1 MRGFILNSKE
11 ENTKTCPKC
20 NEEQD
25 INNLYCFNCGNKFTR
40 FDGLTLLRC
49 PNCSQFQDLKNN
61 FCIHCGHE
69 LTEAPTV
76 LFKCPQCEKEISIDA
91 KFCPF
96 CFFVIKQKKCPDCG
110 QEQNEKNDIC
120 SSCGYDFVNDV
131 SSQKLKECP
140 QCAEKV
146 TENSKACPK
155 CGHDFIDKA
164 MPKIKPPQ
172 VSKLLRFQRE
182 TIFLSN
188 YDFNLK
194 PCPKCNSKLLGDEK
208 FCYSCGCDVENYEI
222 PVQAPKQPRVSKLL
236 KFQRETT
243 FLSNYDFNLKQCP
256 KCNSKLLW
264 SDVFCYNCGE
274 KVGSHD
280 TVLPQSIPESE
291 VKPKAEAPEESKAPI
306 SKTDYPAEFRIPLVL
321 YLEDVR
327 KNPKKEISNSILKKY
342 GADLDKIK
350 EQAIADEFIELES
363 PLMVANSL
371 KLTDIKKV
379 LKEHNLKV
387 SGKKEELIERLGES
401 LTEEELNSHFKGEKY
416 LITDKGLEFVNNNNY
431 IIYIHK
437 NSEVSEV
444 IFPSEYVNIF
454 DEREYPQDEIYV
466 TLIDYFNGKFVNQ
479 LNEGKWD
486 DFKSYSSAI
495 ASVLKDQGYLEDA
508 MIMRFKVFLFDIN
521 NYSQEL
527 QKANPSQT
535 KLKSNDIYKLYDTLA
550 KLNKPPEE
558 VMKLFATACGEL
570 MFKREISDED
580 SWKYFVEIIQGKE
593 LKEVSKEINEDY
605 S

>member
-1 MRGFILNSKE
+1 MRGFILNSND
-11 ENTKTCPKC
+11 ENIKTCPKC

-96 CFFVIKQKKCPDCG
+96 CFFVIRQKKCPDCG
-110 QEQNEKNDIC
+110 QEQNENNDIC
-120 SSCGYDFVNDV
+120 SGCGYDFVNKV
-131 SSQKLKECP
+131 SSHELKECP

-146 TENSKACPK
+146 IENSKACPK

-194 PCPKCNSKLLGDEK
+194 PCPKCNSKLLWNEK
-208 FCYSCGCDVENYEI
+208 FCYSCGCDLENYEI
-222 PVQAPKQPRVSKLL
+222 PVQAPKQPMVSKLL

-243 FLSNYDFNLKQCP
+243 FLSNYDFNLKLCP
-256 KCNSKLLW
+256 ECNSKLLW
-264 SDVFCYNCGE
+264 GDVFCYNCGE
-274 KVGSHD
+274 KVGSED
-280 TVLPQSIPESE
+280 AVLPQSIPEGE
-291 VKPKAEAPEESKAPI
+291 VKPKAEAHEKVKAPI
-306 SKTDYPAEFRIPLVL
+306 SKTDYPPEFRIPLVL
-321 YLEDVR
+321 YLEDVK

-387 SGKKEELIERLGES
+387 SGKKEELIQRLGEG

-466 TLIDYFNGKFVNQ
+466 TLIDYFNDKFVNQ

-521 NYSQEL
+521 NYSPEL
-527 QKANPSQT
+527 QKANPSQA
-535 KLKSNDIYKLYDTLA
+535 KLKSKDIYKLIDTLA

-558 VMKLFATACGEL
+558 VMKLFATACGEF

>member
-1 MRGFILNSKE
+1 MR
-11 ENTKTCPKC
+11 
-20 NEEQD
+20 
-25 INNLYCFNCGNKFTR
+25 NNHIHDYESLVRLRLQVFS
-40 FDGLTLLRC
+40 TLRL
-49 PNCSQFQDLKNN
+49 
-61 FCIHCGHE
+61 
-69 LTEAPTV
+69 
-76 LFKCPQCEKEISIDA
+76 
-91 KFCPF
+91 
-96 CFFVIKQKKCPDCG
+96 
-110 QEQNEKNDIC
+110 
-120 SSCGYDFVNDV
+120 
-131 SSQKLKECP
+131 
-140 QCAEKV
+140 
-146 TENSKACPK
+146 
-155 CGHDFIDKA
+155 
-164 MPKIKPPQ
+164 
-172 VSKLLRFQRE
+172 
-182 TIFLSN
+182 
-188 YDFNLK
+188 
-194 PCPKCNSKLLGDEK
+194 
-208 FCYSCGCDVENYEI
+208 
-222 PVQAPKQPRVSKLL
+222 
-236 KFQRETT
+236 
-243 FLSNYDFNLKQCP
+243 
-256 KCNSKLLW
+256 
-264 SDVFCYNCGE
+264 
-274 KVGSHD
+274 
-280 TVLPQSIPESE
+280 
-291 VKPKAEAPEESKAPI
+291 PI

-342 GADLDKIK
+342 GADLNKIK
-350 EQAIADEFIELES
+350 EQAIADELIELES
-363 PLMVANSL
+363 PLIVANSL

-387 SGKKEELIERLGES
+387 SGKKEELIERLGEN

-486 DFKSYSSAI
+486 DFKSYSNAI

-521 NYSQEL
+521 NYSPEL

-535 KLKSNDIYKLYDTLA
+535 KLKSNDIYKLIDTLA

-558 VMKLFATACGEL
+558 VMKLFATACAEF

-605 S
+605 P